1 MVRPALLLL
10 TALAVGCAP
19 LEGLRE
25 TPDGD
30 GPVVYIDWDAEPLP
44 EVPFPN
50 DLATRTDETSPTG
63 LRLNFSREAPTQNER
78 DLRTK
83 ADQQTGFGIYAPI
96 MVRFDAPLDLEDVLA
111 RHGRADTDFLDDAV
125 LLVDVTEGS
134 PTYLQPFE
142 LDIGG
147 DRFPVDLPRT
157 GMFWNN
163 DPRADEPTLMFETVD
178 EDTNGDGVLQ
188 PSEDTDNDGVLDV
201 PNTLPEGSRDRLD
214 LLTWYER
221 ETDTLI
227 VRPVVPLREETTY
240 AVVLTER
247 LRGAAGPVR
256 SPWQWVHHGRQTTAL
271 RPLLEALPPLG
282 LSVEDVG
289 FAWTFTT
296 AAVTADLLAVRQGL
310 QGEGPFGS
318 LAEDFPPDVT
328 ESLPMQDAIGDRPTH
343 RLPME
348 RVIGPLAS
356 AGVLPGGEEG
366 VMAQAYLTYATDM
379 VTGVFHTPSFL
390 VDVDE
395 EGFDDTDEWWRV
407 DRATGEMVVES
418 ERVPFTCILPKA
430 SPGYEPP
437 FPVVM
442 VGHGQGGTRFHLVV
456 LAWAFNRLGMAVCGF
471 DFPGHGGA
479 LPPDQEAEYAE
490 LLESLGLLPGFRSFA
505 DARHRDLDNDGL
517 KDSGA
522 DFWVADPF
530 HTRDNVR
537 QAAVDF
543 AQFVRVLRSCG
554 TGTMDFV
561 TDAGA
566 PIRSTMSC
574 DWDEDGVPDVGGPD
588 ASITLFG
595 ASLGGINT
603 SVAVAIEPGIE
614 AAVPMIPG
622 GGLGDGLLRSS
633 LGGPREAVIGRL
645 LSPMIFGLPGDDG
658 TLAIRQLVASANN
671 MRRVHVATL
680 PAVPA
685 GGRVV
690 VENLTTDEVAA
701 GWIPDD
707 GRFRVAIA
715 ADAMTGGEKAL
726 ATGMPEW
733 GPEPLTTYSIP
744 DNEGL
749 GDRLRITIEDADGA
763 PVATIDTFETDVV
776 HEGVTYPAGSPL
788 VAANSGSG
796 HTRQT
801 PRLRRLIQVMSM
813 IGESGDPIAYAPRW
827 VHEPLAHGGGPANV
841 LMMPTVGDTVVP
853 IATGVALAR
862 SARLFPT
869 READS
874 RYGMSVDAW
883 LVERGVVHG
892 YEEFGPFV
900 DDAGEPILFD
910 VEDWDGELNGA
921 PSDEPL
927 RATVDTSAGSSG
939 VRVVFADPRGS
950 HGWAIPEPEA
960 AFDVNTFA
968 TMQGAWFLASGGQE
982 LTDDLCLATADCPW
996 FRVLP

>member
-1 MVRPALLLL
+1 MVRAPILVLA
-10 TALAVGCAP
+10 AAAVGCAP

-30 GPVVYIDWDAEPLP
+30 GPLVYIDWDAEPLP

-50 DLATRTDETSPTG
+50 DLAARTDETSPTG

-96 MVRFDAPLDLEDVLA
+96 MVRFEAPLDLEDVLA
-111 RHGRADTDFLDDAV
+111 RHGVGDTDFSDDAV
-125 LLVDVTEGS
+125 YVVDVTEGS
-134 PTYLQPFE
+134 PTYLRPAE

-147 DRFPVDLPRT
+147 GRFPVDLPRL
-157 GMFWNN
+157 GMFWAN

-178 EDTNGDGVLQ
+178 EDVNGDGELQ
-188 PSEDTDNDGVLDV
+188 PSEDTDNDGVLDR
-201 PNTLPEGSRDRLD
+201 PNTLPEGSTDRMD

-227 VRPVVPLREETTY
+227 ARPVVPLREETTY

-247 LRGAAGPVR
+247 LRGEAGPVR
-256 SPWQWVHHGRQTTAL
+256 SPWEWVHHARQTDAL
-271 RPLLEALPPLG
+271 RPLHDALPSLG
-282 LSVEDVG
+282 LTVEDVG

-296 AAVTADLLAVRQGL
+296 AAVTADLLAVRNGL
-310 QGEGPFGS
+310 QGDGPFGS
-318 LAEDFPPDVT
+318 LAEDFPAAVV
-328 ESLPMQDAIGDRPTH
+328 ESLPMQDPLGDRPTH
-343 RLPME
+343 RLPMS
-348 RVIGPLAS
+348 RVIGPLAN

-366 VMAQAYLTYATDM
+366 FMAQAYLTYATDM
-379 VTGVFHTPSFL
+379 VSGVFHTPNFL

-395 EGFDDTDEWWRV
+395 EGYDDTDEWWRV
-407 DRATGEMVVES
+407 DRATGEMIVEP
-418 ERVPFTCILPKA
+418 ERVPFTCILPA
-430 SPGYEPP
+430 PSPGHEAPH
-437 FPVVM
+437 PVVM

-490 LLESLGLLPGFRSFA
+490 LLESLGLLPAFRSFD

-554 TGTMDFV
+554 TGTMNYV
-561 TDAGA
+561 SDAGA
-566 PIRSTMSC
+566 TLGTTTSC
-574 DWDEDGVPDVGGPD
+574 DWDEDGVPDIGGPD
-588 ASITLFG
+588 APIRIFG

-645 LSPMIFGLPGDDG
+645 LSPMILGRPQDDG
-658 TLAIRQLVASANN
+658 SLVIQQLVASANN
-671 MRRVHVATL
+671 MRRLHVATL

-690 VENLTTDEVAA
+690 VENLANDEIAT
-701 GWIPDD
+701 GYIPDD

-726 ATGMPEW
+726 ATGMPIW
-733 GPEPLTTYSIP
+733 GPENPTTYSIP

-749 GDRLRITIEDADGA
+749 GDRLRVTIRDAAGEE
-763 PVATIDTFETDVV
+763 VAVIDTFESDVV
-776 HEGVTYPAGSPL
+776 HEGVTFPAGSPL
-788 VAANSGSG
+788 VAGNSGSG

-801 PRLRRLIQVMSM
+801 PRLRRLIQVMAM
-813 IGESGDPIAYAPRW
+813 IGESGDPIAHSPRW
-827 VHEPLAHGGGPANV
+827 FHEPLDHGGGPANV
-841 LMMPTVGDTVVP
+841 LMMPTVGDDVVP

-862 SARLFPT
+862 SARFFPT
-869 READS
+869 RDADP
-874 RYGMSVDAW
+874 RYGMSVDQW
-883 LVERGVVHG
+883 LIERGVVHG
-892 YEEFGPFV
+892 FEEFGEYRN
-900 DDAGEPILFD
+900 DAGEPVLFD
-910 VEDWDGELNGA
+910 VEDWDGGLDGA
-921 PSDEPL
+921 PSDVPL
-927 RATVDTSAGSSG
+927 RATVDHASGTSGLRIVYG
-939 VRVVFADPRGS
+939 NPRGS
-950 HGWAIPEPEA
+950 HGWGIPDPDGE
-960 AFDVNTFA
+960 FDVNTYA
-968 TMQGAWFLASGGQE
+968 TMQSAWFLASGGTE
-982 LTDDLCLATADCPW
+982 LIEDPCMATADCPW